1 MPKGRTT
8 IFLSIFLLLFA
19 LAGVLRAETKVSTF
33 EKRFPLTPGQPVT
46 VDFKDTDG
54 DVIFTSS
61 DEAAVVLKVRKEI
74 NISDGARAQRLLD
87 ETEIEVSQR
96 DNDIRIHVRYPRFR
110 GFFFWMFDSRRVQV
124 RSEVILPKDCRLFAA
139 MSDGSITATK
149 ITGDLSLRS
158 SDGTIRVIGAE
169 GRLNVHS
176 SDGNVILRDVKA
188 DVDVEASDGDI
199 EVSGVLTG
207 LNIRTSDGNVSIR
220 AEAGSR
226 MASSWD
232 VWASDGDV
240 RVALPS
246 DFAAE
251 VWLHTS
257 DGDLDCGLPLTI
269 QGKTSNNEVRGTL
282 GSGGPLL
289 KIRTSDGD
297 ISLRALASPT
307 REE

>member
-8 IFLSIFLLLFA
+8 IFLSIFLFLFA
-19 LAGVLRAETKVSTF
+19 LTGVLRAETKVSTF
-33 EKRFPLTPGQPVT
+33 EKRFPLTPGRPVT

-74 NISDGARAQRLLD
+74 NIRDGARAQRLLD

-96 DNDIRIHVRYPRFR
+96 DNDIRIRVRYPRFR

-158 SDGTIRVIGAE
+158 SDGTIRVTGAE

-176 SDGNVILRDVKA
+176 SDGSVVLQDIKGDVEA
-188 DVDVEASDGDI
+188 EASDGDI

-207 LNIRTSDGNVSIR
+207 LNIRTSDGNVTVR

-226 MASSWD
+226 MTGGWD

-240 RVALPS
+240 EVALPS

-257 DGDLDCGLPLTI
+257 DGDIDCGLPLTI
-269 QGKTSNNEVRGTL
+269 QGKTSGNEVRGNL
-282 GSGGPLL
+282 GSGNHLL
-289 KIRTSDGD
+289 NIRTSDGD
-297 ISLRALASPT
+297 ISLRSLSSPD